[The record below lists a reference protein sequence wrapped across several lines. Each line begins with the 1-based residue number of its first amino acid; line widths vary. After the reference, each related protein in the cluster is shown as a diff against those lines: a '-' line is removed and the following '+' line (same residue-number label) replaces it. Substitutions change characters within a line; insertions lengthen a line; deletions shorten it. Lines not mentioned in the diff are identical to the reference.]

1 MANGS
6 GRRVTSGLRAVA
18 AAALVD
24 QGRLPMGEA
33 AVWADA
39 LALLVE
45 DGQDDG
51 PVVLLSRIV
60 DRVTGPNH
68 LQPLASRCANPS
80 RSGSGSELGL
90 DWARWK
96 GSGGYHVDS
105 GAAHQLYKDYA
116 ASVAYIAVELPSG
129 DQSIGSGRRLLMN
142 RLALMTD
149 GDWRDGGFRQ
159 RRPSVETLAWVAASM
174 GRGSRIVGYRRLT
187 GGVCSA
193 VNRLTVERRGMRT
206 FVVLRQY
213 PGGLGLQGS
222 LEKEIANLGVVAGS
236 GLPVPS
242 ILATDVAGASTGGA
256 PSLLMTRLQGH
267 VHLNPA
273 EPRSWMTRIAEIA
286 VLLHSLDLP
295 AKMFRPWTDSWIAP
309 LDGFQVPVDAQ
320 KPAVWKAAFG
330 VMAAPPPK
338 DTAVFLHC
346 DLLPVNMLWSRGRI
360 TGLTDWNSIHRGA
373 RAIDVGHCRRYLAA
387 LYSPEWSEQLRS
399 LYESIAGV
407 TLDPWWDLYAL
418 LHYDDSGPKWI
429 RSQVAGRRPV
439 DVPGMT
445 SRVEVAIE
453 TALRRLG

>member
-1 MANGS
+1 MAWAFEQAM
-6 GRRVTSGLRAVA
+6 GLVWYYEVSNFA
-18 AAALVD
+18 
-24 QGRLPMGEA
+24 GESVGA
-33 AVWADA
+33 
-39 LALLVE
+39 
-45 DGQDDG
+45 
-51 PVVLLSRIV
+51 P
-60 DRVTGPNH
+60 H
-68 LQPLASRCANPS
+68 
-80 RSGSGSELGL
+80 
-90 DWARWK
+90 ARWIAYFMRAGRCK
-96 GSGGYHVDS
+96 HSRRHEGDFGNAKHRRF
-105 GAAHQLYKDYA
+105 APARRTRCEAHPSD
-116 ASVAYIAVELPSG
+116 ELVPPG
-129 DQSIGSGRRLLMN
+129 DQVVHLTRLLHREPFQMVTAIQQPGHCLWRVRKPLSPQAPLTN

-267 VHLNPA
+267 VHLNPP

-429 RSQVAGRRPV
+429 RSQVAGRRPA